1 MHILVRRFK
10 AIVEPFGL
18 SRVLAARDEV
28 RVNHVDVEVSSAL
41 VVVHGEQVYG
51 SLGLG
56 SLLAS
61 QVSPRSDKLAPL
73 KELLLLLLE
82 EGTLLLFRVRGI
94 WLGLA
99 DLVLDL
105 DCVFGLGAL
114 ESFIQVNSFR
124 LVLPNCSFF
133 ALLRICLTAILTNKQ
148 LSALLLHRCVP
159 SIQVIHTHLSKVF
172 VILFVVLRFI
182 FSAPNRFLFEK

>member
-1 MHILVRRFK
+1 MAV
-10 AIVEPFGL
+10 VEPFGL
-18 SRVLAARDEV
+18 SRILAARDKV
-28 RVNHVDVEVSSAL
+28 RVDHVDVEVSGAL

-61 QVSPRSDKLAPL
+61 QVSPWCDKLAPL

-82 EGTLLLFRVRGI
+82 EGTLLLFRVRSV

-105 DCVFGLGAL
+105 NSVFWLGSL
-114 ESFIQVNSFR
+114 ESFI
-124 LVLPNCSFF
+124 
-133 ALLRICLTAILTNKQ
+133 
-148 LSALLLHRCVP
+148 
-159 SIQVIHTHLSKVF
+159 
-172 VILFVVLRFI
+172 
-182 FSAPNRFLFEK
+182 